1 MYRIGAFVVSFM
13 FAATMIL
20 TPPQIRPAGYN
31 QLPPSLQ
38 QIVEAQQ
45 QHQQQLR
52 PGRNSH
58 ALLDDGVQV
67 GELEALAT
75 AEGNVSSLMLFVVFH
90 RLLHD
95 DLYSDLSVPHAQLDV
110 TKSSGENAST
120 LLLNRGVTFVAT
132 NPSIPKTIN
141 GNNPLYRNRIVNEWE
156 TPGYDA
162 CFGSMFNEF
171 GAMNSIYC
179 SDWTLAGAHACHPG
193 EGPRSD
199 EGASDVLDTSFVGVL
214 QYDMRI
220 DTTTLSLIRR
230 RILNFRKRRL
240 DKRWGGRAMRLK
252 RQQAALG
259 GADNNN
265 NGAAAGALEVRPHG
279 PQAASANS
287 AGGIIRAANEDLG
300 IRLSPKHR
308 ILAKQKSI
316 DAAMAAQAGLT
327 RCCIFYAVTHPTK
340 FLLAG
345 PVGKS
350 LLAEYNR
357 FYGTA
362 KTLNDASPIG
372 VLDGFVLPY
381 SDFNSLMEFLRVVIR
396 RLAVTA
402 PEVGTSPAGAPPTV
416 GNTSCVARPL
426 TEAPS
431 VAPLDVLEK
440 ATALWLALVD
450 DVEFVAMPV
459 KHQKLT

>member
-1 MYRIGAFVVSFM
+1 
-13 FAATMIL
+13 
-20 TPPQIRPAGYN
+20 
-31 QLPPSLQ
+31 
-38 QIVEAQQ
+38 
-45 QHQQQLR
+45 
-52 PGRNSH
+52 
-58 ALLDDGVQV
+58 
-67 GELEALAT
+67 
-75 AEGNVSSLMLFVVFH
+75 
-90 RLLHD
+90 
-95 DLYSDLSVPHAQLDV
+95 
-110 TKSSGENAST
+110 
-120 LLLNRGVTFVAT
+120 
-132 NPSIPKTIN
+132 
-141 GNNPLYRNRIVNEWE
+141 
-156 TPGYDA
+156 
-162 CFGSMFNEF
+162 
-171 GAMNSIYC
+171 
-179 SDWTLAGAHACHPG
+179 
-193 EGPRSD
+193 
-199 EGASDVLDTSFVGVL
+199 
-214 QYDMRI
+214 
-220 DTTTLSLIRR
+220 
-230 RILNFRKRRL
+230 
-240 DKRWGGRAMRLK
+240 
-252 RQQAALG
+252 
-259 GADNNN
+259 
-265 NGAAAGALEVRPHG
+265 
-279 PQAASANS
+279 
-287 AGGIIRAANEDLG
+287 
-300 IRLSPKHR
+300 
-308 ILAKQKSI
+308 
-316 DAAMAAQAGLT
+316 MAAQAGLT